1 MKEGKAMSKSNLFYS
16 GNKTQY
22 PVKIAA
28 ADFEYND
35 QITVH
40 FENYLTGEKKTK
52 SYKTL
57 AAAKRAATIYF
68 KNVNTDNI

>member
-1 MKEGKAMSKSNLFYS
+1 MENSKT
-16 GNKTQY
+16 KY

-28 ADFEYND
+28 ASYEYG
-35 QITVH
+35 QHITVY

-57 AAAKRAATIYF
+57 AAAKRATTIYF
-68 KNVNTDNI
+68 KNVNTDTI